1 VHTEKKWRVL
11 FLVGISI
18 FLILLS
24 LHRNRRRCD
33 QVAQEPW
40 VENRSIEAGAP
51 APAFELHRHDSEKLV
66 SLSDFEGEVVM
77 LNFWGAWCGWCN
89 RELPHLV
96 KFARTWSDSDLVV
109 VGILNHKYAADTAA
123 TDSLIGAY
131 RIPFE
136 NLTGIDSV
144 FSKYDIQGYPTT
156 VVLDRNGVVRE
167 SLVGYTEYEEFAA
180 AAHRAME
187 PIADARGA
195 NEPLSTA
202 VADQP

>member
-1 VHTEKKWRVL
+1 MHSKKKWRIFSL
-11 FLVGISI
+11 IGISI

-24 LHRNRRRCD
+24 LHRNHRRCN
-33 QVAQEPW
+33 QGALEPW

-51 APAFELHRHDSEKLV
+51 APAFELLRHDSDKLM

-77 LNFWGAWCGWCN
+77 LNYWGAWCGWC
-89 RELPHLV
+89 RQELPHLV
-96 KFARTWSDSDLVV
+96 EFSRAWSDSDLVV
-109 VGILNHKYAADTAA
+109 VGVLNHKYAADTTA

-131 RIPFE
+131 RIPYK

-167 SLVGYTEYEEFAA
+167 SLVGYTEYEDFVAA
-180 AAHRAME
+180 ARRAMK
-187 PIADARGA
+187 PIDETTI
-195 NEPLSTA
+195 N
-202 VADQP
+202 QQ